1 MSWVA
6 AGVAGAQ
13 LAFGVV
19 KKIKADKDAKNAKS
33 RRTPYKT
40 PEEISKILNA
50 SFSGAQGD
58 TIAENSR
65 TNQLDMAFSQALGTS
80 TRLGADPNDLSA
92 LFGQKMQGI
101 FANIETSHKER
112 MEGFSKVLAAYNLV
126 ADNKAAEWKSKQD
139 FVKDDLQAA
148 AESKKDAMATIG
160 SALNAGI
167 SINSSEKIKG
177 LYGGGG
183 KTGGPV

>member
-1 MSWVA
+1 
-6 AGVAGAQ
+6 
-13 LAFGVV
+13 
-19 KKIKADKDAKNAKS
+19 
-33 RRTPYKT
+33 
-40 PEEISKILNA
+40 
-50 SFSGAQGD
+50 
-58 TIAENSR
+58 
-65 TNQLDMAFSQALGTS
+65 MAFSQALGTS

-167 SINSSEKIKG
+167 STYSSSKIG
-177 LYGGGG
+177 DLY
-183 KTGGPV
+183 KPAPATKPE